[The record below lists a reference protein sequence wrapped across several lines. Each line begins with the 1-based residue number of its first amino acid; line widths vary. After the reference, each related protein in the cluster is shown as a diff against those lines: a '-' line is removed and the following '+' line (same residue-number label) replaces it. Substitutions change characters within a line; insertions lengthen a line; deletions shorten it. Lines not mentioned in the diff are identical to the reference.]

1 MNLRHI
7 NTTNNS
13 TIIKKE
19 LDELNLNF
27 SILKE
32 KIEQIKYKKTL
43 KIDAEYNKALIH
55 LNTKH
60 NNELHEI
67 QSKCNHKWVKDGR
80 DSHKTYY
87 TCSICG
93 ISSSD

>member
-1 MNLRHI
+1 MNLRNI
-7 NTTNNS
+7 NNNS
-13 TIIKKE
+13 NAKIIKKE
-19 LDELNLNF
+19 LEDLNLNY

-32 KIEQIKYKKTL
+32 EIEQIKYEKNI
-43 KIDAEYNKALIH
+43 KIDAEYKEALTH

-67 QSKCNHKWVKDGR
+67 QRKCNHKWVEDGR

-87 TCSICG
+87 ACSICG